1 MARRRIAITAVMA
14 IGGILVP
21 ALNGRGQQIV
31 QDAMAILPAD
41 AVRLEYSSPSKLR
54 NLPRYSQLRDRYL
67 GRELKVLET
76 SLAQL
81 GVREEDVEE
90 LVLSWEPA
98 DAGTAQMDGVATG
111 RFDDRALASNAKDK
125 GISGTPVGNRTA
137 YCFNVD
143 SGSLCVMAVK
153 GSEGAFGTLDAL
165 KKMADVE
172 AAQAPALVTNAQFT
186 KLVDEGKVD
195 TPIWGVARGPAV
207 GDWFQGWLPQQNQ
220 AQLNWN
226 QTFQG
231 VDALTYSVNPS
242 SRLSLDANFE
252 CNSDSAATNLQTLL
266 LGMKAFEQM
275 AWQSQYPNRP
285 NPYAGLQLD
294 ASNRK
299 VHVTLTADY
308 DELLPTANA
317 TP

>member
-1 MARRRIAITAVMA
+1 MTWRRLTISMAMALAGSLVTAA
-14 IGGILVP
+14 
-21 ALNGRGQQIV
+21 RGSAQQIV
-31 QDAMAILPAD
+31 QDALAILPAD
-41 AVRLEYSSPSKLR
+41 AVRLEYSNPSKLR

-67 GRELKVLET
+67 GLELKVLVT

-98 DAGTAQMDGVATG
+98 DAGTAQMDGLATG

-125 GISGTPVGNRTA
+125 GISGTPVGNMTA
-137 YCFNVD
+137 YCFGGD

-165 KKMADVE
+165 KKMADVQV
-172 AAQAPALVTNAQFT
+172 AQAPALATNAQFT
-186 KLVDEGKVD
+186 KLVDEGRVD
-195 TPIWGVARGPAV
+195 TPIWGVAIGPAV
-207 GDWFQGWLPQQNQ
+207 GGWFQGWLPQQNQ
-220 AQLNWN
+220 SQLNWN

-231 VDALTYSVNPS
+231 VEALTYSVNPS
-242 SRLSLDANFE
+242 NKLTLDANFE
-252 CNSDSAATNLQTLL
+252 CSSESAATNLQTLL
-266 LGMKAFEQM
+266 MAMKAFEQM

-294 ASNRK
+294 TSNRK
-299 VHVTLTADY
+299 VHVKLTADY

-317 TP
+317 AP